1 MDYRSLTWDLK
12 RAINLSRNIASWSSP
27 LLLNQDTLFFIVTPG
42 FHTHEIFFSP
52 SSTKFAIP
60 KPNTTSTAPQSAGT
74 TQSSAP
80 WLEHLCSAPRH
91 PWWFW
96 APRYPWWSYP
106 PWHLGSHSEPRHTL
120 TWIPPPHPCISDFS
134 LDWCYLTLSL
144 AIKNEGISNDTDLEV
159 IMTIQWYHNTS
170 RRETST
176 WFLTN
181 IEWRSVTAK
190 ATSSRHHLVKETAA
204 WYHLT
209 PYCLLTA
216 YRQKFWHWYLP
227 MRVLNEN
234 IKRIFSFRNDF
245 G

>member
-1 MDYRSLTWDLK
+1 MRSFSARVLPSLPYQSPIRRVRPLNLQAQPSLRHHDLSTF
-12 RAINLSRNIASWSSP
+12 AQH
-27 LLLNQDTLFFIVTPG
+27 QDT
-42 FHTHEIFFSP
+42 
-52 SSTKFAIP
+52 
-60 KPNTTSTAPQSAGT
+60 
-74 TQSSAP
+74 
-80 WLEHLCSAPRH
+80 

-181 IEWRSVTAK
+181 IEWRSVTSK